1 MLSSIVRDHEQI
13 ITKKNEKIKAH
24 EKKTAIL
31 AAKYAKD
38 LSLKINE
45 PIRACYQNEKKCDM
59 EVRRLVT
66 ESDTLGRLAMEWSR
80 KLTDFDDALRD
91 LGDVEAYSYAI
102 ERETNILLN
111 ATKMIIA
118 RKESTNCDK
127 DGPDAIHPVQD

>member
-1 MLSSIVRDHEQI
+1 ML
-13 ITKKNEKIKAH
+13 
-24 EKKTAIL
+24 
-31 AAKYAKD
+31 D

-118 RKESTNCDK
+118 RKGSTNCDK